1 MKTTFIIVL
10 SIAACVICGAAIFAA
25 PGQTVAR
32 PGEMVPAR
40 MWIENRGRG
49 EAIPVTLEGF
59 GELPKPLRVE
69 VAGVPTVTLT
79 PSTVVDTK
87 TAFQRWDH
95 QAITI
100 PAGQVVEVALR
111 AAGNDGWE
119 AVSAQV
125 LPNGATFVLLKRPR

>member
-10 SIAACVICGAAIFAA
+10 SIAACAIGATAMFAA

-49 EAIPVTLEGF
+49 EAIPVTLEGL
-59 GELPKPLRVE
+59 GELPKPLRIE

-87 TAFQRWDH
+87 AAFQRWDH

-100 PAGQVVEVALR
+100 PAGQNVEASLR

-125 LPNGATFVLLKRPR
+125 LPNNSMFVLLKRPR